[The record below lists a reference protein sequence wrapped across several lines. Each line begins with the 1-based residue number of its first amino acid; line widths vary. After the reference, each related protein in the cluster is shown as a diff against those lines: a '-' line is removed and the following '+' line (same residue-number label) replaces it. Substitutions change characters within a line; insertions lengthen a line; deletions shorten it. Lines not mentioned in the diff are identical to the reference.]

1 MSDSTD
7 QSFKAITDFM
17 DGRGY
22 VYSSQPEEHRIG
34 FTMGSKQADYR
45 FSILIVEG
53 GDYLKYVA
61 YCPFRVDEK
70 LRLSVAELIV
80 RANYCLLAGKFEMDM
95 SDGEVRFT
103 LSHLIDGVVLSP
115 ETVGRL
121 YRSCLFTLDRYMPA
135 FMQHIHAGYTPEDAV
150 FHAEL
155 DYHTDRVPDQPKRA
169 KPRSTPPSEKP
180 TDQTE
185 KKPHRRKRDKGQGEL
200 PF

>member
-1 MSDSTD
+1 MSDFTD
-7 QSFKAITDFM
+7 ASFKAITDFM

-22 VYSSQPEEHRIG
+22 VYSSEPEEFRIG
-34 FTMGSKQADYR
+34 FTMGTNQADYR
-45 FSILIVEG
+45 FSILIVQS

-70 LRLSVAELIV
+70 LRSSVAELIV

-155 DYHTDRVPDQPKRA
+155 DYHTDQVPDQPKGV
-169 KPRSTPPSEKP
+169 KPKSTPATEKP
-180 TDQTE
+180 AGQAA
-185 KKPHRRKRDKGQGEL
+185 KKPQRRKPHKGQGEL